1 MNTGQPIPR
10 GLRDARSR
18 AVSGRRRGTAT
29 PLRFE
34 TLETRRVPSSFGD
47 QGGSEPS
54 FDAPNQTYDQAL
66 DLGDVWAAPAVSRQ
80 GSLGAGEAGAGDVE
94 WYCFVLDRPARVT
107 LRLEGAQPDSSFRGV
122 LSLFNNDFDFVDL
135 LNPQGLRR
143 LDLAVADGG
152 DGVAAIDRVIG
163 PGTYNLA
170 VSGAGNEI
178 FSPLVA
184 HTGLPGST
192 GEFNLSLSAIDA
204 GLAPSAGPWV
214 LNSNPAPGA
223 LLTSSPLVI
232 RIELSRPLDP
242 ATIEPGRSVQ
252 LRFSS
257 DGTFSDAGGQIVP
270 LAALNFSS
278 SACELQLV
286 PASPLTVG
294 YYRVVLTGTGD
305 PEQSGLTSLDGTPLG
320 SDDLH
325 PIGRDYFFTFQV
337 GGIEGNTNLSGP
349 ADDTPAGAHDLG
361 ELTSS
366 VPVQVKGAIGDDP
379 FYNPANTSNP
389 VGPLGPLQPGND
401 VDLYHF
407 RVSGPDQYTFFA
419 DVFAGRIGSPLAPGL
434 RLFRFNP
441 ETQQLDLLNLA
452 TFIYN
457 IIPYTDRG
465 ILPQLSDATLSGV
478 LDAGDYYLAVS
489 SGIPWSYDP
498 SVSRSNQDGLASG
511 PYVLNLLLSPTFAD
525 TSPYSRIPL
534 TPPFDPSPTD
544 PDGDGGENYPPWAGG
559 GAPPGH
565 NPPRLP
571 TPPGT
576 GGGISIH
583 NPPPSGNNTP
593 PVGTGTG
600 TSGGVT
606 SSSPPFQNKPTTGIP
621 SSTDLSVLA
630 FQPVGGLTRT
640 EQEPATQPGPTLP
653 KAVAITSGSAFSSQ
667 SLTWAAPPLFGVTPT
682 LSPEIAIGNVPSRL
696 ESGSASI
703 TPPAVFNGIVPQSL
717 VPWAPDPDQFNSRR
731 TVVASGLGQQA
742 LGFSMPKVVSQP
754 LAVATAKERA
764 DAPDGMVAEK
774 APVTAPTRGD
784 NLGTDPEAAEPA
796 ATIAQTPSEPEV
808 QTESPPRHWKLGW
821 ALLTIS
827 GLSSVAYFKYRESFR
842 PRWLSR
848 SSLCRNPGK
857 RPGLDEPRGSS

>member
-1 MNTGQPIPR
+1 MLLPMNTGQPKPR

-18 AVSGRRRGTAT
+18 AVSGRRQGTAT
-29 PLRFE
+29 PLWFE

-47 QGGSEPS
+47 QGGGEPT
-54 FDAPNQTYDQAL
+54 FDTPNQTYDQAL
-66 DLGDVWAAPAVSRQ
+66 DLGDVWATPAVTRH
-80 GSLGAGEAGAGDVE
+80 GSLGAGEVGAGDVE
-94 WYCFVLDRPARVT
+94 WYRFVLDRSARVT

-135 LNPQGLRR
+135 MNPQGLRR
-143 LDLAVADGG
+143 LDWAVANGE
-152 DGVAAIDRVIG
+152 DGVATLDRVIG

-184 HTGLPGST
+184 HTGLPGSM
-192 GEFNLSLSAIDA
+192 GEFNLSLSVIDA

-214 LNSNPAPGA
+214 LNSNPAPET

-232 RIELSRPLDP
+232 RVELSRPLDP
-242 ATIEPGRSVQ
+242 TTIEPGRSVQ

-257 DGTFSDAGGQIVP
+257 NGTFSNAGGQTVP

-278 SACELQLV
+278 SICELQLV
-286 PASPLTVG
+286 PASPLAVG
-294 YYRVVLTGTGD
+294 YYRVILNGTGD
-305 PEQSGLTSLDGTPLG
+305 PEQTVLTSLDGTPLG

-325 PIGRDYFFTFQV
+325 PTGRNYFFTFQV
-337 GGIEGNTNLSGP
+337 GGIEGSTNLSGP

-361 ELTSS
+361 ELTPSE
-366 VPVQVKGAIGDDP
+366 PVQVKGAIGDDP
-379 FYNPANTSNP
+379 FYNNPANASNP
-389 VGPLGPLQPGND
+389 AGPLQPGND

-441 ETQQLDLLNLA
+441 ETQQLDLLDLA

-457 IIPYTDRG
+457 IIPYIDRDV
-465 ILPQLSDATLSGV
+465 LPQLSDATLSGV

-544 PDGDGGENYPPWAGG
+544 PDDDGENYPPWAGG

-565 NPPRLP
+565 NPPPLP
-571 TPPGT
+571 TPPGM

-583 NPPPSGNNTP
+583 NTP
-593 PVGTGTG
+593 PVVAGTG
-600 TSGGVT
+600 TSGSVT

-630 FQPVGGLTRT
+630 FQPIGGLTRT

-653 KAVAITSGSAFSSQ
+653 KAVVITSGSAFSSQ
-667 SLTWAAPPLFGVTPT
+667 SLTWAAPPLLGVAPT
-682 LSPEIAIGNVPSRL
+682 LSPEIATGNISFHL
-696 ESGSASI
+696 ESGITSI
-703 TPPAVFNGIVPQSL
+703 TPLARLSGIVPQSL

-754 LAVATAKERA
+754 LAVAKEQA

-774 APVTAPTRGD
+774 APVRAPVRGD
-784 NLGTDPEAAEPA
+784 DLGTDLEAAEPA
-796 ATIAQTPSEPEV
+796 ATIAQASSEPEV
-808 QTESPPRHWKLGW
+808 QTESPLRHWKLGW